1 MMCKQIAIL
10 GSSDLSLVSDIME
23 TLYELGAK
31 LAEKKCVVLAGS
43 CGGIGNIVSK
53 AAKEKGS
60 FTIGI
65 SPYQSRKEHNDKY
78 GDESECFNSF
88 IYTGSGFKSRNVI
101 LVNSADAVIAVCG
114 HVGTLN
120 ELTIAYDIGRPIGL
134 LKNTG
139 GIADK
144 FENVLKLMNINKKT
158 PIVHNQNPSELV
170 DGVIQ
175 ICRYQNETRNYCVE
189 RNE

>member
-1 MMCKQIAIL
+1 MICKQIAIL
-10 GSSDLSLVSDIME
+10 GSSGLNLVGDITD

-31 LAEKKCVVLAGS
+31 LAEKKCIVLAGS
-43 CGGIGNIVSK
+43 CGGIGSIVSK

-65 SPYQSRKEHNDKY
+65 SPYQSRKEHNERY
-78 GDESECFNSF
+78 GDENECFNSF
-88 IYTGSGFKSRNVI
+88 IYTGSGSKGRNVL

-114 HVGTLN
+114 QVGTLN

-139 GIADK
+139 GIADT
-144 FENVLKLMNINKKT
+144 FENVLKLINIDKKT
-158 PIVHNQNPSELV
+158 PIVQNQNPSELV
-170 DGVIQ
+170 DTVIQ
-175 ICRYQNETRNYCVE
+175 MLIV
-189 RNE
+189 